1 LSEADSADVEL
12 DEKLDDSNQLSEFP
26 CAILAAILRQ
36 SSLQLFPFAGEC
48 SGHGNIPTI
57 FKNGKPSISI
67 GHFQ

>member
-1 LSEADSADVEL
+1 LSEANSADVEL
-12 DEKLDDSNQLSEFP
+12 DEKLDDSAQLSEFS

-36 SSLQLFPFAGEC
+36 SSLQFFPFPGEC